1 MISRIRSRER
11 EDLLTSKEVA
21 AQLKI
26 TPKTALKLIKSG
38 ELRAIRIGRII
49 LVSQSELTAFLDKH
63 KA

>member
-21 AQLKI
+21 AQLKV
-26 TPKTALKLIKSG
+26 TPKMVLKLIKSG
-38 ELRAIRIGRII
+38 ELRATRIGRII
-49 LVSQSELTAFLDKH
+49 LVSQFELTAFLDKH

>member
-21 AQLKI
+21 AQLKVI
-26 TPKTALKLIKSG
+26 PKMGLKLIKSG
-38 ELRAIRIGRII
+38 ELRATRIGRII
-49 LVSQSELTAFLDKH
+49 LVSQFELTAFLDKH